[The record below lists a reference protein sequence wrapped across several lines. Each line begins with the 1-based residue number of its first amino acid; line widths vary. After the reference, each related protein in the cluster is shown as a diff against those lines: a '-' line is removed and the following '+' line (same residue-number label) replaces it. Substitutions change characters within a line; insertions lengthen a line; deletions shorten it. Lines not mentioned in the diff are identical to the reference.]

1 MAESVTVIVNDD
13 ETASDSITLTAAP
26 ASLAESASATTITVT
41 AALNGGTR
49 DVDTPIAVNV
59 GSGTATSGTDFAAVS
74 AFTITI
80 PANTQ
85 SQTGTFSLDPI
96 QDAIDEPDETVVV
109 DGSTAITGI
118 SITDTTVTITDDDD
132 APTVSLTLTPIS
144 IVESDNS
151 TTPGVEENKTAVTV
165 LLSHASSETTTVT
178 ISVDPNSPATSSDYS
193 IGSNRVLTIAAG
205 QTASTGMV
213 TVTTA
218 DNDVDAADK
227 TVRVSGEASNALGIA
242 DPSAVTLTITDDD
255 ARGVTLSETNLDLD
269 EGGDGT
275 YTVVLDSEPTAA
287 VTVTPLRSSGDSD
300 VSVSG
305 PLTFTASNWNTAQT
319 VTVSAAQDSDADDD
333 AAVIGH
339 SVAGGDYTDFVAESV
354 TVMVN
359 DDETASDSITLTA
372 APASLAES
380 ASATTITVTAALNGG
395 TRDVDTPIAV
405 NVGSGTAT
413 SGADFGAVDALTITI
428 PANTLSQTGT
438 FSLDPIQDAIDE
450 PDETVTVAGST
461 TVSGISITDTTV
473 TITDDDSA
481 PTVTLS
487 LSDDPIGENGDA
499 TIVTALLSQAS
510 SEATT
515 VTISVD
521 PDSPASSADYSI
533 STNRILAIAAGQ
545 TSSTGTVTI
554 TAVDNDID
562 APDKT
567 AQITGDAANVLGI
580 ADPSDVTLTIADDDV
595 RGVILSRTSLEIDE
609 GDSGIYT
616 VALNSEPTAAV
627 TVTPTRT
634 SGDSDL
640 SVSGAL
646 TFTADNWD
654 TAQTVTVSAAQDSDA
669 DDDTAVIGHSVAG
682 GDYADLVAESVTVTV
697 NDDETASNGVT
708 LTAAPTSLTES
719 ASAAT
724 VTVTATLNGSTR
736 DADTPI
742 AVNVGSGSGT
752 ATVGVDFAAVG
763 AFTITIPANTLS
775 QTGTFSLDPIQDAI
789 DEPDETVAV
798 DGSTTVG
805 GISVTD
811 TAITITDD
819 DFAPTVALMLTPTT
833 IAESDDPQTNDI
845 EEHKT
850 TVTATLSHASS
861 TATAVTVSVVPSA
874 PADSDDYE
882 LSDNRI
888 LTIAAGAI
896 ASSGTVTIRA
906 IDNDEDEA
914 DRTFLVEGSAIN
926 SQGIGT
932 VSGVNLTITDD
943 DESNVNNKP
952 YGTDRS
958 VEFDED
964 NSYRF
969 QATDFGFRDA
979 DAEDSLVSVRITSLP
994 ARGLLRVSGSQA
1006 TAGQFISRE
1015 AIDDGELAFV
1025 PGANQHGSP
1034 YADFGFRFGDGKDE
1048 SETANT
1054 MTLNVRSVN
1063 DPATGQPV
1071 ISGAAVNGEV
1081 LSALTSQIRDIDG
1094 MTGASFQYQWF
1105 RLNGGE
1111 EIAIPEANGS
1121 TWSLMEADIGSALKV
1136 RVRFTDDDGFN
1147 EELFSDSTDTVEPA
1161 LPTEPI
1167 NFRVVNGNNQA
1178 MLTWEP
1184 PLDDGGSEIIDYE
1197 IRYSQDA
1204 TIPDSQAWISA
1215 GADLTETI
1223 HGISAGEH
1231 YSFEVRAVNKAGV
1244 SPPTTDK
1251 LHPVDTRSP
1260 PGVPLN
1266 LTATPGD
1273 RQAILEWE
1281 PPASNGGAEISQYEY
1296 RFTQGVSVPDDTAW
1310 LSAGMALTVTVNG
1323 LINGQPCAFEVRAVN
1338 EIGAGPA
1345 APATADLPIP
1355 ATVPAAPRGLTAA
1368 AGERQVTLT
1377 WEPPANDGGAEI
1389 SDYEVRFAADA
1400 GAPVDTAWHSA
1411 GTDLTELISGL
1422 DADQRYRFE
1431 VRAVNSIGPGPAA
1444 SASAATPRP
1453 KRISAALIEGWLA
1466 RFGRTAASDTA
1477 EAIRQRLEEG
1487 PQRNQLVLNGR
1498 TVDSLFGRHEE
1509 EETKTLSLARMPEI
1523 GAGGYS
1529 AVPDIASGFGVD
1541 FEVGMENGR
1550 VTNAGV
1556 GHNRGL
1562 PKLSDM
1568 LLRSSFHYAFAQ
1580 EPELAGPEGMVTHTL
1595 WGSANGSRF
1604 DANIDALSLD
1614 GEVMTGTMGYDRQIG
1629 RLLTGVAL
1637 SYSDGEGRF
1646 RDPAAGSGVIASDLS
1661 GVYPYAYFQVDHRT
1675 SLWGVV
1681 GYGKGELQLM
1691 PDDASFRTAAADLD
1705 NAMAAFGGRGVLSI
1719 REGTSRRFEFALRGD
1734 ALLTDTS
1741 ADRTPAFAESG
1752 ASTQRLRL
1760 MLEATGS
1767 IRGANGIF
1775 SPTLEAGLR
1784 HDAGDAEQ
1792 GTGFEL
1798 GGGLAWSAGPLTLQL
1813 NGRGLLAHE
1822 DEAYREWGY
1831 SASVQYQPGT
1841 DGRGLLLDLSSA
1853 RGSDNGGS
1861 ARMWSMPDVGGMVR
1875 EQRQS
1880 PGQSIRFRL
1889 GYGLESAGRR
1899 VLWHPFVGIETFT
1912 NEGRALRLGFRINA
1926 GERIEAGL
1934 EFGRRISGFE
1944 LPLDTIQ
1951 LRGTIRW

>member
-1 MAESVTVIVNDD
+1 MVNDD
-13 ETASDSITLTAAP
+13 ETASDSITLMAAP
-26 ASLAESASATTITVT
+26 TSLAESASATTITVT

-49 DVDTPIAVNV
+49 DADTPV
-59 GSGTATSGTDFAAVS
+59 
-74 AFTITI
+74 
-80 PANTQ
+80 
-85 SQTGTFSLDPI
+85 
-96 QDAIDEPDETVVV
+96 
-109 DGSTAITGI
+109 
-118 SITDTTVTITDDDD
+118 
-132 APTVSLTLTPIS
+132 
-144 IVESDNS
+144 
-151 TTPGVEENKTAVTV
+151 
-165 LLSHASSETTTVT
+165 
-178 ISVDPNSPATSSDYS
+178 
-193 IGSNRVLTIAAG
+193 
-205 QTASTGMV
+205 
-213 TVTTA
+213 
-218 DNDVDAADK
+218 
-227 TVRVSGEASNALGIA
+227 
-242 DPSAVTLTITDDD
+242 
-255 ARGVTLSETNLDLD
+255 
-269 EGGDGT
+269 
-275 YTVVLDSEPTAA
+275 
-287 VTVTPLRSSGDSD
+287 
-300 VSVSG
+300 
-305 PLTFTASNWNTAQT
+305 
-319 VTVSAAQDSDADDD
+319 
-333 AAVIGH
+333 
-339 SVAGGDYTDFVAESV
+339 
-354 TVMVN
+354 
-359 DDETASDSITLTA
+359 
-372 APASLAES
+372 
-380 ASATTITVTAALNGG
+380 
-395 TRDVDTPIAV
+395 AV

-413 SGADFGAVDALTITI
+413 SGADFAAVSVFTITI

-450 PDETVTVAGST
+450 PDETVVVDGSTTVSGISVTDTMVTITDDDSAPAVTLTLSDDPIGENGGATTVTASLSHASSEATTVTISVDPNSPATSSDYSISTNRVLTIAAGQTATAGTVTITAADNDIDAPDKTVKVKGEATNPLGTADPSDITLTITDDDMRGVTLSETDLDLEEGGDGTYTVVLDSEPTAAVTVTPSRSSGDSDVTVSGSLTFTASNWNTAQTVTVNAAQDSDPDDDTAVIGHSVAGGDYDSHDAESVTVTVNDDETASNGVTLTAGPTSLAESDSATTVTVTATLNGSTRDVDTLIAVNVGSGTATVGVDFAAVSAFTITIPANTLSQTGTFSLDPIQDAIDEPDETVAVDGST

-481 PTVTLS
+481 PAVTLS
-487 LSDDPIGENGDA
+487 LSDDPIGENGGA
-499 TIVTALLSQAS
+499 TTVTALLSHAS

-533 STNRILAIAAGQ
+533 STNRILTIAAGQ

-567 AQITGDAANVLGI
+567 VQITGDAANVLGI

-724 VTVTATLNGSTR
+724 VTVTASLNGSTR
-736 DADTPI
+736 DADTPV
-742 AVNVGSGSGT
+742 AVNVGSGT
-752 ATVGVDFAAVG
+752 ATVGADFAAVS

-798 DGSTTVG
+798 DGSTTVS

-1015 AIDDGELAFV
+1015 EIDDGGLAFV

-1111 EIAIPEANGS
+1111 EIEIPEANGS

-1136 RVRFTDDDGFN
+1136 RVRFTDDDGFD
-1147 EELFSDSTDTVEPA
+1147 EELFSDPTDAVEPA
-1161 LPTEPI
+1161 PPTEPI
-1167 NFRVVNGNNQA
+1167 NFRVVNGNDQA
-1178 MLTWEP
+1178 VLTWEP
-1184 PLDDGGSEIIDYE
+1184 PLDDGGSEIVDYE
-1197 IRYSQDA
+1197 IRHSQDV
-1204 TIPDSQAWISA
+1204 TVPDSQAWIST
-1215 GADLTETI
+1215 GTDLTETI
-1223 HGISAGEH
+1223 PGISAGEH
-1231 YSFEVRAVNKAGV
+1231 YSFEVRAVNQAGAG
-1244 SPPTTDK
+1244 PPASSD
-1251 LHPVDTRSP
+1251 LFAVDTRSP

-1281 PPASNGGAEISQYEY
+1281 PPASDGGAEISRYEY
-1296 RFTQGVSVPDDTAW
+1296 RYAQGVSVPDDIAW

-1389 SDYEVRFAADA
+1389 SDYEVRFATDA
-1400 GAPVDTAWHSA
+1400 GAPVDTEWQSV
-1411 GTDLTELISGL
+1411 GTDLTESIAGL

-1444 SASAATPRP
+1444 TASAATPRP

-1529 AVPDIASGFGVD
+1529 AVPDIVSGFGVD

-1550 VTNAGV
+1550 FTNAGV

-1614 GEVMTGTMGYDRQIG
+1614 GEVMTGTMGYDRHIG

-1646 RDPAAGSGVIASDLS
+1646 RDPAAGSGVIASELS

-1675 SLWGVV
+1675 SFWGVV

-1719 REGTSRRFEFALRGD
+1719 REGASRSFQLALRGD

-1798 GGGLAWSAGPLTLQL
+1798 GGGLAWSTGPLTLQL